1 MRFPSKKLYIGF
13 NKENEKVF
21 PVENGD
27 GYKVLDGYGTESMS
41 NFAVTQSGNYVGGY
55 FMDVCTKD
63 ISSPATGF
71 FLRSYGKILFNGNI
85 RKSPLLALQRFAFR
99 HSPPP
104 LLSVKI

>member
-71 FLRSYGKILFNGNI
+71 FFAAMEKYFLTEISEKALYWLFKDSHFGTH
-85 RKSPLLALQRFAFR
+85 R
-99 HSPPP
+99 PPCC
-104 LLSVKI
+104 L